1 MIRINLLGQPRP
13 KKVRAGGAPM
23 DISVQIFGFLIAIL
37 IAGGALFFHWR
48 QMNSEVLKLKD
59 QISKQT
65 SERTRLQSVKAE
77 VERRQAEKAA
87 LKQRVDVIEQLQRN
101 RSGGQELLDA
111 VANTVNRVDALW
123 MNGLRRT
130 GNSLQMDGE
139 AETLNAVASFIT
151 ELKRSGYF
159 DKVEI
164 KETKQDERRPAS
176 STFIFTLTADFSL
189 PSQGTGV
196 QQPPAAAPPK
206 SIKN

>member
-13 KKVRAGGAPM
+13 KKTRAGGAPA
-23 DISVQIFGFLIAIL
+23 DASLTIVGLLLAVVLGF
-37 IAGGALFFHWR
+37 GALFLHYR
-48 QMNSEVLKLKD
+48 QMHGELVKLKA
-59 QISKQT
+59 QIQT
-65 SERTRLQSVKAE
+65 QTAERTRLQGVKAE
-77 VERRQAEKAA
+77 VERRQQEKAA

-123 MNGLRRT
+123 MNGLKRS

-139 AETLNAVASFIT
+139 ADSLNAVASFIT

-164 KETKQDERRPAS
+164 SETKQDERHPSAS
-176 STFIFTLTADFSL
+176 SFIFKLTCDFTL
-189 PSQGTGV
+189 PSSGTGA
-196 QQPPAAAPPK
+196 QQPPAPAK
-206 SIKN
+206 STKN

>member
-13 KKVRAGGAPM
+13 KKARAGGAPM
-23 DISVQIFGFLIAIL
+23 DISVQIFGLLIAVIV
-37 IAGGALFFHWR
+37 ACGALWFHWR
-48 QMNSEVLKLKD
+48 QMNNELTKLKD
-59 QISKQT
+59 QITKQT
-65 SERTRLQSVKAE
+65 AERTRLTGVKAE

-123 MNGLRRT
+123 MNGLKRS

-176 STFIFTLTADFSL
+176 PTFIFTLTADFAL
-189 PSQGTGV
+189 PSQGSGA
-196 QQPPAAAPPK
+196 QQPAAGPPK
-206 SIKN
+206 SVKN